1 MKRRLLHIAIIGA
14 ALAALSANAQAQ
26 VSPLLT
32 PSLKLKDPGSVNS
45 VTIGPPALAAP
56 YTLTLPPNDGDAQQV
71 LTTDGNGVLTW
82 TTQSSGSGTLNTLA
96 KFTSATTI
104 GNSNLSDDGTRVI
117 VGGSL
122 IDVGVWGAAASTVT
136 LGNTNTGSSVNIV
149 GGTNGI
155 NIGAAAAGTNITV
168 AGGGNLYTLN
178 LGAGTTLGGITQTI
192 NIGNGSTTGVKN
204 VTIGSNATT
213 SSTTLISGSG
223 ALNLNASI
231 NQPTNINIG
240 TSTGTVSIG
249 NSLSTTAIAGATSIT
264 GATTINTTGNAN
276 TTIGSATTTGTTT
289 IATNNTSG
297 RFVVSGLPVLTSST
311 DDVLIVNA
319 SNQISRIAQ
328 TNLVGSSWQ
337 LSGNSNADAWNG
349 TAGSRLGTT
358 STQPLVLATTNATAQ
373 DIRFFTGA
381 NGASERMRILGTG
394 NVGIGA
400 TNPTSPLTVETATTG
415 NVFSASNTSNSAS
428 FTFSVDN
435 AGRASMSATGGTSGI
450 SGGAYFI
457 ATGREEAWFTVN
469 AVNNTT
475 GLRHMRFGNSSNGV
489 TNAFAIQLLNDAGTA
504 VVTTPF
510 RLQNAAPT
518 NSLVIH
524 TDGNV
529 GLGVAVPTRRL
540 DVAGTIG
547 ATGLITGT
555 AGATIS
561 GAATSINASSNF
573 ATNINTGTST
583 AAVTIGNTSNATTVG
598 SIATTLKT
606 TIGTNDRVV
615 VASTTGQLDQ
625 ISPAA
630 LVSSAV
636 IGARVATV
644 AGTMST
650 TVTDANVTTN
660 DIITVTLETST
671 STATMPVFTIVRA
684 AGSFVVHFSAP
695 FTGFVNYTII
705 NK

>member
-1 MKRRLLHIAIIGA
+1 MKRHLLHIAVIGA
-14 ALAALSANAQAQ
+14 ALSALSTNADAQ

-32 PSLKLKDPGSVNS
+32 PRLKLKDPGSVNA
-45 VTIGPPALAAP
+45 INIAPPTLTVP

-82 TTQSSGSGTLNTLA
+82 TTQSSGSGTTNTIA

-104 GNSNLSDDGTRVI
+104 GNSNLTDDGTRVVI
-117 VGGSL
+117 GGSL
-122 IDVGVWGAAASTVT
+122 IDVGVWGASPSTVT
-136 LGNTNTGSSVNIV
+136 IGNSNVSSSVNIV
-149 GGTNGI
+149 GGVGGI
-155 NIGAAAAGTNITV
+155 NIGAAAAAGANITV

-178 LGAGTTLGGITQTI
+178 LGAGSTLGGITQTI

-204 VTIGSNATT
+204 ISIGSNATT
-213 SSTTLISGSG
+213 SNTTLISGSG
-223 ALNLNASI
+223 GLNLNASI
-231 NQPTNINIG
+231 NQPTNINTG

-249 NSLSTTAIAGATSIT
+249 NSLSTTAIAGATGIT

-289 IATNNTSG
+289 IATNGTSG

-328 TNLVGSSWQ
+328 TNLIGSSWQ
-337 LSGNSNADAWNG
+337 LTGNATADAWNG
-349 TAGSRLGTT
+349 TTGTRLGTT
-358 STQPLVLATTNATAQ
+358 SAQPLVLATTNATAQ

-394 NVGIGA
+394 NVGIGS
-400 TNPTSPLTVETATTG
+400 TNPTSPLTVESASTG
-415 NVFSASNTSNSAS
+415 NILAVAHTGTGAS
-428 FTFSVDN
+428 FNFNVDSQ
-435 AGRASMSATGGTSGI
+435 GRASMTANGGTGTI
-450 SGGAYFI
+450 AGAYFS
-457 ATGREEAWFTVN
+457 AMGREEAWFNVR
-469 AVNNTT
+469 ADLNTA
-475 GLRHMRFGNSSNGV
+475 GLRYMRFGNSSNGV

-504 VVTTPF
+504 VVSTPF

-529 GLGVAVPTRRL
+529 GVGVATPTRRL
-540 DVAGTIG
+540 DVAGTVG

-573 ATNINTGTST
+573 TTNINTGTST
-583 AAVTIGNTSNATTVG
+583 GAVTIGNTSNTTTLG

-606 TIGTNDRVV
+606 TLGTNDRVV
-615 VASTTGQLDQ
+615 VANSSGVVDQ

-630 LVSSAV
+630 LVSSAT
-636 IGARVATV
+636 IGARVATATNAV
-644 AGTMST
+644 ST

-660 DIITVTLETST
+660 DIITVTLETT
-671 STATMPVFTIVRA
+671 ASTAVIPVFTIVRA
-684 AGSFVVHFSAP
+684 TGSFTVHFSAP
-695 FTGFVNYTII
+695 FSGFVNYTII